1 MYSEINKEL
10 EKQKEKMYEYQ
21 KLERMYE
28 KYKEELNQLEKK
40 AYELRRQLEK
50 ENLDIEKMSKIGIKT
65 LFYTVLGSQEKQVE
79 KERQEALEVKLKFDQ
94 CEEDIE
100 DVKQQMK
107 ALSVKKREC
116 SGAERRYEQLYQ
128 EKRDRLINSNTA
140 SAEKIMELTNQIA
153 NEKANLKEIKEA
165 ILAGSRVVSCLDQ
178 VLKSLGSAENWGV
191 WDMFGGG
198 GLVTDMIKHSHI
210 DEAKN
215 LAGEAQ
221 ALLRRFKTELAD
233 VHIGADIHIETD
245 GFAKFAD
252 FFFDGL
258 IADWFMQS
266 KINTSQES
274 VESVKYQ
281 VDSVV
286 IKLQQMVGESE
297 RAIGSLGND
306 LSVLIATA

>member
-297 RAIGSLGND
+297 RAIGSLEND

>member
-1 MYSEINKEL
+1 MYSEINREL
-10 EKQKEKMYEYQ
+10 EKQKEHMYEYQ
-21 KLERMYE
+21 KLERMHG

-40 AYELRRQLEK
+40 AYELKWQLEK
-50 ENLDIEKMSKIGIKT
+50 ENLDVEKISKVGIKT

-79 KERQEALEVKLKFDQ
+79 KERQEALAVKLKFDQ
-94 CEEDIE
+94 CEQDLA
-100 DVKQQMK
+100 DVKQQMNE
-107 ALSVKKREC
+107 LSVKQREYR
-116 SGAERRYEQLYQ
+116 GAERKYEQLYQ

-140 SAEKIMELTNQIA
+140 SAEKIMELTNQMT

-165 ILAGSRVVSCLDQ
+165 ILAGSRVVSCLEQ
-178 VLKSLGSAENWGV
+178 VLKSLGSAENWGT

-215 LAGEAQ
+215 LASEAQ
-221 ALLRRFKTELAD
+221 SLLRRFKTELAD
-233 VHIGADIHIETD
+233 VPIASEIHIETD

-274 VESVKYQ
+274 VQNVKHQ
-281 VDSVV
+281 VDTVV
-286 IKLQQMVGESE
+286 TKLQQMARESE
-297 RAIGSLGND
+297 RAIGSLENEV
-306 LSVLIATA
+306 SVLIVTA